1 MKEKKKKV
9 KQLLLSKIWIIKEG
23 DEMGKGLHLGVEGN
37 ESVFLWG
44 LGAPWGASMGA
55 RMNDSSTLNDK

>member
-1 MKEKKKKV
+1 M
-9 KQLLLSKIWIIKEG
+9 LSKIWIIKEG
-23 DEMGKGLHLGVEGN
+23 DEMGKGLHLGVEEN